1 MCTRQIQSHPSSES
15 CIFPWPSMMEKH
27 LLHLL
32 LPDRKNKTNFKTS
45 TASPGSIPCS
55 YSPLVALDITPGL
68 LYEGQLLVWATLLR
82 VILLSCPCQRGLPS
96 LPLPGQRYMSILGA
110 FFFFFQIFCKVD
122 HFKIQNWSGRMKFK
136 PTRLRTRD
144 LKAESSSNPNLA
156 RQS

>member
-1 MCTRQIQSHPSSES
+1 
-15 CIFPWPSMMEKH
+15 MMEKH

-68 LYEGQLLVWATLLR
+68 LYGQLLVWATLLR
-82 VILLSCPCQRGLPS
+82 VILLSCPRRRGLPS

-110 FFFFFQIFCKVD
+110 FFFF
-122 HFKIQNWSGRMKFK
+122 KFSVK
-136 PTRLRTRD
+136 LTISKYKTGQ
-144 LKAESSSNPNLA
+144 EG
-156 RQS
+156 